1 MKNYKLLMNQIALVI
16 GLLFFLITAIPLTLG
31 QVDLDSEI
39 DFRFTYL
46 MSDKTVYEAGEIV
59 EFEAWIVNNSTEHDL
74 AIYLIANSPFINDN
88 NPATPDAITSE
99 TVIIPKNTEGSI
111 KILLPSQEERYG
123 RQILRVN
130 AYATSTSDETIT
142 AEDVTLFQV
151 QFEEKTP
158 SRIPLIGFILV
169 IALVAG
175 FVLRSTRSDLS
186 DIKE

>member
-1 MKNYKLLMNQIALVI
+1 
-16 GLLFFLITAIPLTLG
+16 
-31 QVDLDSEI
+31 
-39 DFRFTYL
+39 

-111 KILLPSQEERYG
+111 KILLPSQEDRYG

-175 FVLRSTRSDLS
+175 FVLRSTRSELS